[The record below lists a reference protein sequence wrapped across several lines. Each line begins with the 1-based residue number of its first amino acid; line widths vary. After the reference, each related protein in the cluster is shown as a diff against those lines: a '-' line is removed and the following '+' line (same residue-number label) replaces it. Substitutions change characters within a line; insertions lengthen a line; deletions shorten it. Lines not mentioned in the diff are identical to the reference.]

1 MTTLKVK
8 VVPGARRTEIVGRY
22 DEGVKVRVSAPP
34 ENGKAN
40 RVLVEVLARQL
51 GVREDAV
58 RVVRGQTSPQKV
70 LEIDGLTLD
79 EVWTRLAL

>member
-1 MTTLKVK
+1 LTTLKVK